1 MAAITPF
8 TLDIGKLFVTVPQF
22 LNFEASIHRYRIS
35 KKRKKQATIKILA
48 NSLIATITIN
58 PQTLPNSASHQQQIF
73 SIKELQR

>member
-22 LNFEASIHRYRIS
+22 LNFEASILDS
-35 KKRKKQATIKILA
+35 EFPKKGKNQATIKILA